1 MFAGEGSWKTVLFF
15 SLQATSAYSHAAA
28 LGVSNQDQG
37 VFPTVLGLY

>member
-1 MFAGEGSWKTVLFF
+1 MKGGSFFA
-15 SLQATSAYSHAAA
+15 LQATFAYSHAAP